1 MSSWSFQLGGNKVI
15 ADILSGSGEK
25 LDGIYVTYAGADWES
40 VPEVDR
46 NYFEYLAKRPACGY
60 ARIPVRDCKSF
71 ADGSLM
77 FTGLLSAS
85 DLIGAKPTKRSRITT
100 ATLVSMNEDPTKD
113 RFVYTSL
120 LRTQSPLV
128 AGAHIVIDLHM
139 KIGGEYA

>member
-1 MSSWSFQLGGNKVI
+1 MKYEFQKGGAKVI

-25 LDGIYVTYAGADWES
+25 LDGIYVTYAGSDAEAA
-40 VPEVDR
+40 PEVDR
-46 NYFEYLAKRPACGY
+46 KYFEYMAKRPGCGY
-60 ARIPVRDCKSF
+60 ARIPVRNCQSS

-85 DLIGAKPTKRSRITT
+85 DLIGSKPTKRSRITT

-113 RFVYTSL
+113 RFVYTAL
-120 LRTQSPLV
+120 LATQTPLV

-139 KIGGEYA
+139 KIGG